1 METRKE
7 IFTSLALVNKELDAI
22 AKDQQG
28 YNYKFRGINQ
38 VMNAISPLFKK
49 EEILVAKK
57 VLDTKHE
64 VRFSIET
71 VERTDKQG
79 NTTSTTK
86 EKKERW
92 CFYRCVY
99 IFTSMKD
106 GSTFEVEGYGEAND
120 GDDKGTGKAISNAYK
135 YVIFE
140 MFNIPTEEQKD
151 SDMDIKQVLTDVKE
165 SVEVQTTTPIDSP
178 KVGVSVGNFV
188 KVEAMG
194 YKNDEAKAILKDL
207 GFRNITDKEGKWHTI
222 HSNIKFDSLPK
233 VPGITFK
240 VV

>member
-1 METRKE
+1 MNTRKE
-7 IFTSLALVNKELDAI
+7 IFTSLALVNKALDAI

-64 VRFSIET
+64 VRYSIET
-71 VERTDKQG
+71 IERTDKQG
-79 NTTSTTK
+79 IVTSTTK

-92 CFYRCVY
+92 CFYRCLY

-165 SVEVQTTTPIDSP
+165 SVEVQTTTSIDSP
-178 KVGVSVGNFV
+178 KIGNFV
-188 KVEAMG
+188 KVEAFG
-194 YKNDEAKAILKDL
+194 YKNDEAKAILIKL
-207 GFRNITDKEGKWHTI
+207 GFKNFKDNEGKWHTQN
-222 HSNIKFDSLPK
+222 SYVKFDTLPE

-240 VV
+240 IV